1 MTKFA
6 ALVREN
12 KERLHWLD
20 AILTGKDSTFGGF
33 EISFVA
39 DTFDCK
45 AAALYLT
52 KVQLTMRSK
61 NRLRGDGRYV

>member
-1 MTKFA
+1 MTRFA

-20 AILTGKDSTFGGF
+20 AIVTGKDSTFGGF
-33 EISFVA
+33 EIGFVA

-45 AAALYLT
+45 AAALYLSEI
-52 KVQLTMRSK
+52 QLTMRLK
-61 NRLRGDGRYV
+61 HRLRGNDRHV